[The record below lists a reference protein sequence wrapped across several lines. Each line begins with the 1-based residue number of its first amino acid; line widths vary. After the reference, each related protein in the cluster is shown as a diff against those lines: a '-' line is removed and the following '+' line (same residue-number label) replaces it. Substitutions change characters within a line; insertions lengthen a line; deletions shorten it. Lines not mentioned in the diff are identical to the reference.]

1 MKIRCCV
8 AVMLL
13 VVLGEL
19 VGTAQT
25 VAIDTQ
31 KSKMTVRVYKSG
43 LFSALGHD
51 HEIQAPIES
60 GEIDTTARTVTL
72 TVDARKL
79 TVLDPDLAADKRAQ
93 VQKDMHSEKVL
104 DSARF
109 HEIRFQSTTVEG
121 GPDGALTVRGELT
134 LHGQTQPVTMEVRQS
149 NGAYAG
155 RAKLK
160 QTAFGMTPISA
171 GGGTVKVKD
180 EVLVEFEIV
189 PVGSGK

>member
-1 MKIRCCV
+1 MKMRSCA
-8 AVMLL
+8 AVMVLFVTGALL
-13 VVLGEL
+13 A
-19 VGTAQT
+19 TAQT
-25 VAIDTQ
+25 LALDTQ
-31 KSKMTVRVYKSG
+31 RSKMTVRVYKSG

-60 GEIDTTARTVTL
+60 GEINTSARTVTL

-104 DSARF
+104 DSERF
-109 HEIRFQSTTVEG
+109 HEIRFQSTSVEG
-121 GPDGALTVRGELT
+121 GSGGALNVRGQLT
-134 LHGQTQPVTMEVRQS
+134 LHGQTQPVSMEVRQA
-149 NGAYAG
+149 NGAYTG

-160 QTAFGMTPISA
+160 QTAFGITPVSA

-189 PVGSGK
+189 PRSGK